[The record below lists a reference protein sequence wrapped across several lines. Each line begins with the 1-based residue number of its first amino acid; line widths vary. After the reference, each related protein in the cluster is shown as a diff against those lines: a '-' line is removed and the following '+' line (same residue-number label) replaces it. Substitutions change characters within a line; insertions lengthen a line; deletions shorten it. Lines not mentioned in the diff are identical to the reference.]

1 MKQYNTHLTPKS
13 ANKKVGPIPVSTTT
27 ADTCPATCPFN
38 NANEGGCYAEA
49 GPLKLHWM
57 KVTRGERGTNFS
69 EFLEQIPVSGEM
81 TNFEDVNKLISKLL
95 NRKEIVDNVREIKTK
110 D

>member
-69 EFLEQIPVSGEM
+69 EFLEQIKALPDGQLWRHNQAGELPG
-81 TNFEDVNKLISKLL
+81 DNKTL
-95 NRKEIVDNVREIKTK
+95 DG
-110 D
+110 DAC